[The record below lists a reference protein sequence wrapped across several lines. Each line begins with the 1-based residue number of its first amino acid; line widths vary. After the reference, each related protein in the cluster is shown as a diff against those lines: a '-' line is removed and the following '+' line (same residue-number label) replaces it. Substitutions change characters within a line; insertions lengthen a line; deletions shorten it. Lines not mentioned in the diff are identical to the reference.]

1 MKWSLSRKILI
12 VAIVLS
18 VVSLITSYSTYQ
30 YIRKINQNSLRV
42 IDVEL
47 PLEESFFEMEICI
60 SETNRAVL
68 DYIQDYQK
76 KHVKVLT
83 DSEEEF
89 NTHVNEFIF
98 LCETDEERRIGEEI
112 EILYTQYSEL
122 GHQIISHQDLQN
134 EALLIL
140 RDKVNSVMYTS
151 EEFARFYSQIKPTRL
166 DDKKNML
173 AIFQYVKLVAELH
186 TEIEGVLAKHNP
198 VYELD
203 LERFTEKLSVA
214 QLSYSG
220 TTGSKKERDYL
231 DKLYNDINEIFQMSE
246 ELVSISDS
254 LSRDLELFEQNR
266 EQLEVRLEDQIKT
279 LVNLNKESVAREAI
293 SSSSMTLRT
302 SIFDALFGFAVI
314 IGLFI
319 GVNQWVISPI
329 TQLGSGIQSFAEGS
343 LSEKIPVRSNDE
355 IGQLASAFNQMTTQ
369 INEKIDTITN
379 NEKMLAELNND
390 LESEIQMREK
400 YEKEMLRV
408 ASEAEVDRMRSQF
421 LSTITH
427 ELRTPLTSIKG
438 YTEILHQ
445 GWVGEVPPAMDEVLA
460 IIIRNTDRLASL
472 TCDLLD
478 VQRITS
484 GRLEV
489 ELHLWI

>member
-1 MKWSLSRKILI
+1 M
-12 VAIVLS
+12 
-18 VVSLITSYSTYQ
+18 Y
-30 YIRKINQNSLRV
+30 
-42 IDVEL
+42 
-47 PLEESFFEMEICI
+47 
-60 SETNRAVL
+60 
-68 DYIQDYQK
+68 
-76 KHVKVLT
+76 
-83 DSEEEF
+83 
-89 NTHVNEFIF
+89 
-98 LCETDEERRIGEEI
+98 
-112 EILYTQYSEL
+112 
-122 GHQIISHQDLQN
+122 HQI
-134 EALLIL
+134 
-140 RDKVNSVMYTS
+140 
-151 EEFARFYSQIKPTRL
+151 
-166 DDKKNML
+166 NMEYKTGIDY
-173 AIFQYVKLVAELH
+173 A
-186 TEIEGVLAKHNP
+186 
-198 VYELD
+198 YELD
-203 LERFTEKLSVA
+203 NVDPLATYKNRFYIPNRETLDMDGVSKSIKPIIYMDGNSLGLASKDVEDEMKIEFERWKNLTARRSGVDKLTAELQA
-214 QLSYSG
+214 QLVG
-220 TTGSKKERDYL
+220 AEPDEVTVTGGASVNIHAARA
-231 DKLYNDINEIFQMSE
+231 
-246 ELVSISDS
+246 
-254 LSRDLELFEQNR
+254 
-266 EQLEVRLEDQIKT
+266 EDQIKT

-438 YTEILHQ
+438 YTEILRQ